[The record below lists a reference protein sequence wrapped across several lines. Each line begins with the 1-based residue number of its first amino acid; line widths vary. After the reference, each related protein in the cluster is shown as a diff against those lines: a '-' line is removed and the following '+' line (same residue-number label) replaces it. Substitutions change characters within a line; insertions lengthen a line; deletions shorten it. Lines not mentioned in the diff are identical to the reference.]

1 MLRPTMSAGLYV
13 QMAGRGL
20 RVKDHTDH
28 CLVLDFA
35 GVVQTHGPI
44 TNIQPQSKETKGNGE
59 APVKVCDNCFE
70 LCHISAKVCP
80 ACNTPF
86 PEPEPKKLKL
96 HNDDIMG
103 LSGTEMEITSWQ
115 WKEHI
120 SRASGKRML
129 RVDYYGALSDPP
141 ITEYLTVTHEGWA
154 GAKAVRTL
162 GEIANKSRA
171 VISNDLYAI
180 IDSMNQSTPPRLI
193 EYKKNGKYN
202 QITKRE
208 WNEA

>member
-1 MLRPTMSAGLYV
+1 MSAGLYV

-35 GVVQTHGPI
+35 GVVRTHGPI

-59 APVKVCDNCFE
+59 APVKVCDNCLE

-80 ACNTPF
+80 ACDTPF
-86 PEPEPKKLKL
+86 PEPKPKKLKL

-103 LSGTEMEITSWQ
+103 LSGTEMDVTAWEWS
-115 WKEHI
+115 EHI

-129 RVDYYGALSDPP
+129 RVNYYGALSDPP
-141 ITEYLTVTHEGWA
+141 ISEYLTVTHEGWA
-154 GAKAVRTL
+154 GNKAVRLL
-162 GEIANKSRA
+162 GEIAGKSGA
-171 VISNDLYAI
+171 TIANDFFAI
-180 IDSMNQSTPPRLI
+180 IDAMNQSNPPSMI

-202 QITKRE
+202 QVVRRK